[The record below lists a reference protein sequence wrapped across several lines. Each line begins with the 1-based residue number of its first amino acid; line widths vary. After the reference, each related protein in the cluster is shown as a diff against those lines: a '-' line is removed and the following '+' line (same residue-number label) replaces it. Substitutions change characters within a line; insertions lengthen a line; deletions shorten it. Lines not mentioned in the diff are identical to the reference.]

1 MQTCQ
6 YDFFLLYHHHRLFSA
21 LKNVIRS
28 LLHSQF
34 EEIQECRLG
43 RHLLEL
49 LDLSAR
55 LSRQEK
61 IANSSTVASCLNL
74 RLNIGSLRKFLRCCG
89 VQLLNH
95 VRFQRFGPRFV
106 AHQLDGGRS
115 AEAGDEKSSLHFHV
129 CPLSAR
135 FAASITQL
143 NTSGHLQRRSLN
155 ARIEFALNG

>member
-1 MQTCQ
+1 MRLGHIVFPKQVPVEVGIFIARFLVFIKTKRLMVSDRERGLWRNIRLVELRSPVPMIDLNQ
-6 YDFFLLYHHHRLFSA
+6 GVHRIMKETGQDDFFRHTRLHRPVSA

-34 EEIQECRLG
+34 EEIQECLLG

-74 RLNIGSLRKFLRCCG
+74 RLNIGSLRKFLR
-89 VQLLNH
+89 
-95 VRFQRFGPRFV
+95 
-106 AHQLDGGRS
+106 
-115 AEAGDEKSSLHFHV
+115 
-129 CPLSAR
+129 
-135 FAASITQL
+135 
-143 NTSGHLQRRSLN
+143 
-155 ARIEFALNG
+155 